1 MNIDIKILVSVLEA
15 MTIPQRREW
24 FIKMLMAKNGAT
36 FESIAKR
43 HRLNKWYIN
52 GTIIG
57 TFPLNKKV
65 VNALE
70 KEFNIDLGPFMTGEE
85 KKKLGRKI

>member
-1 MNIDIKILVSVLEA
+1 MNIDIKILVSVLEE

-24 FIKMLMAKNGAT
+24 FIKMLMAKHGVT
-36 FESIAKR
+36 FEAIAKR

-52 GTIIG
+52 GSLIG
-57 TFPLNKKV
+57 KFPMGSKV

-70 KEFNIDLGPFMTGEE
+70 KQFGIDLGPFMTGEE
-85 KKKLGRKI
+85 KKKLGRKS